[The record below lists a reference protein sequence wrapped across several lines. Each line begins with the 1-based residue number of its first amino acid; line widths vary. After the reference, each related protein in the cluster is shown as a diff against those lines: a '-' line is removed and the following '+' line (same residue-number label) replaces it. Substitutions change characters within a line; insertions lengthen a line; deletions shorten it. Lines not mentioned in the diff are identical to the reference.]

1 MKIKFKLLQNI
12 FQKFCQTNLN
22 ANSRMSIPFKT
33 WFNVLKIILCIDSK
47 LLEDFYIWPATNNTL
62 LFDYNTAS
70 YAICCFDI
78 HKDEFSMCL
87 RKSNGVNILVD
98 NEKFSIEAIEK
109 YLDEFKN

>member
-22 ANSRMSIPFKT
+22 ANSSMNIPFKT
-33 WFNVLKIILCIDSK
+33 WFNVLKIILYIDSK
-47 LLEDFYIWPATNNTL
+47 LLEDFCIWPATNNTL
-62 LFDYNTAS
+62 LFDYNTTS
-70 YAICCFDI
+70 YSICIFDI

-98 NEKFSIEAIEK
+98 KEKFSIKIIKE
-109 YLDEFKN
+109 YLKEFKQ

>member
-1 MKIKFKLLQNI
+1 MKIKIKLLQNI

-22 ANSRMSIPFKT
+22 DNNNMYIPFKT

-47 LLEDFYIWPATNNTL
+47 LLEDFLIWPATNNTL
-62 LFDYNTAS
+62 FIDYNTTS
-70 YAICCFDI
+70 YDICIFDI
-78 HKDEFSMCL
+78 HKDEFSLCL

-98 NEKFSIEAIEK
+98 KEKFSIETIEK